1 MTVQEFSDQFDVLYN
16 NITSNQAPGLNEYE
30 KSVFLTKAQD
40 EIVKNYFLPN
50 SKGNN
55 LQEGFDGNA
64 KRQIDFSMLMRT
76 IIGTPVTASVN
87 IHFASNTGY
96 YAMPSDILL
105 YINEVLK
112 VKRNGNNVN
121 LTVIPLAYDDYNRL
135 MSKPFK
141 RPLKNQA
148 WRLITAGV
156 ASSYTFTN
164 YQAIASIL
172 AELADNGTTATAFYT
187 AINGKELGFGDIER
201 VGTDII
207 ALTVDGEYISKHATL
222 VDDAGSTDILDVVD
236 KESDISSLLTD
247 TVPAS
252 STVVEI
258 IPGPNDTILKYIV
271 RYVAR
276 PTPIILENLEYEG
289 VTLGGGK
296 TQASNCILDP
306 ILHEEILQR
315 AVELAKVAWAGTQ
328 EELAATQLNMTSG
341 QRSE

>member
-1 MTVQEFSDQFDVLYN
+1 MTIKEFSDQFDVLYN

-40 EIVKNYFLPN
+40 EIVKNYFSPN

-55 LQEGFDGNA
+55 LQQGFDDSE

-76 IIGTPVTASVN
+76 VKGTTVTASVN
-87 IHFASNTGY
+87 IHSGSNTGY
-96 YAMPSDILL
+96 YAMPTDILL
-105 YINEVLK
+105 YINEVLH
-112 VKRNGNNVN
+112 VLRGGNNCQ
-121 LTVIPLAYDDYNRL
+121 LTVVPVSFTEYNRL

-148 WRLITAGV
+148 WRLITSGA
-156 ASSYTFTN
+156 ASSYIYTD
-164 YQAIASIL
+164 YAGIASII
-172 AELADNGTTATAFYT
+172 ASISGVTATSSAIFT
-187 AINGKELGFGDIER
+187 TINGKELAVDSNKLKVEDR
-201 VGTDII
+201 YLKADGTLTSTATE
-207 ALTVDGEYISKHATL
+207 AL
-222 VDDAGSTDILDVVD
+222 
-236 KESDISSLLTD
+236 DISSKSADITANINK

-258 IPGPNDTILKYIV
+258 IPGPNDTISDYIV

-276 PTPIILENLEYEG
+276 PTPIILEDLEYED
-289 VTLGGGK
+289 VTLGGGL
-296 TQASNCILDP
+296 TQATNCMLDP

-315 AVELAKVAWAGTQ
+315 AVELAKIAWAGNQ
-328 EELAATQLNMTSG
+328 EELASAQLNMTSG

>member
-1 MTVQEFSDQFDVLYN
+1 MTIKEFSDQFDVLYN

-40 EIVKNYFLPN
+40 EIVKNYFSPN
-50 SKGNN
+50 SKGNS

-76 IIGTPVTASVN
+76 IIGTSVTASVN
-87 IHFASNTGY
+87 IHFANNTGY

-148 WRLITAGV
+148 WRLITSGA
-156 ASSYTFTN
+156 ASSYTYTD
-164 YQAIASIL
+164 YAGL
-172 AELADNGTTATAFYT
+172 AAFLVEHDIVTATSDKVYNT
-187 AINGKELGFGDIER
+187 IYGKELSIGEDDDEGYHLI
-201 VGTDII
+201 
-207 ALTVDGEYISKHATL
+207 VDGTYALKADGTL
-222 VDDAGSTDILDVVD
+222 TTNWAEGANIGDGDTSEVLDFIVA
-236 KESDISSLLTD
+236 

-252 STVVEI
+252 STVVEL
-258 IPGPNDTILKYIV
+258 IPGNNDTIQQYII

-276 PTPIILENLEYEG
+276 PTPIILTDLTDED
-289 VTLGGGK
+289 VSLGGGQ
-296 TQASNCILDP
+296 TSSQGCTLDP

-315 AVELAKVAWAGTQ
+315 AVELAKIAWT
-328 EELAATQLNMTSG
+328 ATGQDNAQMVLQAG

>member
-40 EIVKNYFLPN
+40 EIVKNYFSPN
-50 SKGNN
+50 SKGNS

-76 IIGTPVTASVN
+76 IIGTSVTASVN
-87 IHFASNTGY
+87 IHFANNTGY

-148 WRLITAGV
+148 WRLITSGA
-156 ASSYTFTN
+156 ANSYTFVN
-164 YQAIASIL
+164 YQAIAAIL
-172 AELADNGTTATAFYT
+172 AELADNDTTAIEFYA
-187 AINGKELGFGDIER
+187 AINGKELAIGEIED
-201 VGTDII
+201 VDTSII
-207 ALTVDGEYISKHATL
+207 ALAVDDKYISSHATL
-222 VDDAGSTDILDVVD
+222 VSDSSADILDIEE
-236 KESDISSLLTD
+236 KQSDIVALFRD
-247 TVPAS
+247 TVSSS
-252 STVVEI
+252 STVVEL
-258 IPGPNDTILKYIV
+258 IPGNNDTIQEYII

-276 PTPIILENLEYEG
+276 PTPIILTDLTAEN
-289 VTLGGGK
+289 VSLGGGQ
-296 TQASNCILDP
+296 TTAQGCILDP
-306 ILHEEILQR
+306 ILHEEIL
-315 AVELAKVAWAGTQ
+315 
-328 EELAATQLNMTSG
+328 
-341 QRSE
+341 

>member
-1 MTVQEFSDQFDVLYN
+1 
-16 NITSNQAPGLNEYE
+16 
-30 KSVFLTKAQD
+30 
-40 EIVKNYFLPN
+40 
-50 SKGNN
+50 
-55 LQEGFDGNA
+55 
-64 KRQIDFSMLMRT
+64 
-76 IIGTPVTASVN
+76 
-87 IHFASNTGY
+87 
-96 YAMPSDILL
+96 
-105 YINEVLK
+105 
-112 VKRNGNNVN
+112 
-121 LTVIPLAYDDYNRL
+121 

-187 AINGKELGFGDIER
+187 AINGKELGFEDIER

-236 KESDISSLLTD
+236 KESDILSLFTD

-276 PTPIILENLEYEG
+276 PTPIILENL
-289 VTLGGGK
+289 
-296 TQASNCILDP
+296 
-306 ILHEEILQR
+306 
-315 AVELAKVAWAGTQ
+315 
-328 EELAATQLNMTSG
+328 
-341 QRSE
+341 

>member
-1 MTVQEFSDQFDVLYN
+1 MTIKEFSDQFDVLYN

-40 EIVKNYFLPN
+40 EIVKNYFSPN

-55 LQEGFDGNA
+55 LQQGFDDSE

-76 IIGTPVTASVN
+76 VEGTAVTSSIN
-87 IHFASNTGY
+87 IHSGSNTGY
-96 YAMPSDILL
+96 YAMPTDILL
-105 YINEVLK
+105 YINEILQ
-112 VKRNGNNVN
+112 VN
-121 LTVIPLAYDDYNRL
+121 RGGYTCQLTIQPISFTEYNRL

-187 AINGKELGFGDIER
+187 AINGKELGFEDIER

-236 KESDISSLLTD
+236 KESDISSLFTD

-276 PTPIILENLEYEG
+276 PTPIILENLQYEG

-315 AVELAKVAWAGTQ
+315 AVELAKIAWAGNQ
-328 EELAATQLNMTSG
+328 EELASAQMHVTSG

>member
-40 EIVKNYFLPN
+40 EIVKNYFSPN
-50 SKGNN
+50 SKGNS

-76 IIGTPVTASVN
+76 IIGTSVTASVN
-87 IHFASNTGY
+87 IHFANNTGY

-148 WRLITAGV
+148 WRLITSGA
-156 ASSYTFTN
+156 ASSYTYTD
-164 YQAIASIL
+164 YAGL
-172 AELADNGTTATAFYT
+172 AAFLVEHGIVTATSDKVYNT
-187 AINGKELGFGDIER
+187 IYGKELSIGKDDDGGYHLI
-201 VGTDII
+201 
-207 ALTVDGEYISKHATL
+207 VDGTYALKADGTL
-222 VDDAGSTDILDVVD
+222 TTNWAEGADIGDGDTDEVLDFIVA
-236 KESDISSLLTD
+236 

-252 STVVEI
+252 STVVEL
-258 IPGPNDTILKYIV
+258 IPGNNDTIQQYII

-276 PTPIILENLEYEG
+276 PTPIILTDLTAEN
-289 VTLGGGK
+289 VSLGGGQ
-296 TQASNCILDP
+296 TIAQGCILDP

-315 AVELAKVAWAGTQ
+315 AVELAKIAWAGTQ